1 MSWSRDPITRDG
13 FTSEFGRFLTNQGRI
28 ERVDGAPLRRMMFI
42 PKMTREAQ
50 KQLRD
55 HRDFIRGQLQHYG
68 VSFDESEFTGN
79 GTTLL
84 KKALEAGKCDAVPV
98 HILALQDQLHREWF
112 ETAMPKDITAQPD
125 WVMDA
130 YFVRIGDRQPDRTK
144 TTAVIKQSFP
154 RSSEYRA
161 GLMREAATKA
171 EGLHHETGWGPKTQT
186 LFMGWDSDT
195 VKTAAEGHAAAE
207 KKEVEAEEKNLR
219 AQEKERQKQR
229 EKMHKGYVESVKK
242 SGRKAKASS
251 SPVGSFIVDCQKSKE
266 SGRIWRTTCLS
277 IFTTQMSQV
286 SSRPVSISGFWRA
299 S

>member
-1 MSWSRDPITRDG
+1 
-13 FTSEFGRFLTNQGRI
+13 
-28 ERVDGAPLRRMMFI
+28 MFI

-186 LFMGWDSDT
+186 LFMGWDSDA

-229 EKMHKGYVESVKK
+229 EKMHRGYVESVKK

-251 SPVGSFIVDCQKSKE
+251 SPVGSYIVDCQKSKE